1 MNLTYAER
9 QRAKVLNRALVFGI
23 ASSVVFLAVG
33 LLLWVVLGPGR
44 VAEYTID
51 VGLLLLMATPIAR
64 VLRTWVDDIGA
75 RDWRS
80 LAATSA
86 VLAIIATTVI
96 VAALG

>member
-1 MNLTYAER
+1 MNLTDEER
-9 QRAKVLNRALVFGI
+9 RRAKLLNRALVFGI
-23 ASSVVFLAVG
+23 AASMVFLAVG

-51 VGLLLLMATPIAR
+51 FGLLLLMATPIAR
-64 VLRTWVDDIGA
+64 VLRTWVDDIRA

-86 VLAIIATTVI
+86 VLAIIGTTVI
-96 VAALG
+96 VASLG